1 MKLTITKKILGV
13 TLPFFLIFGVGI
25 LFLGI
30 TSIENQGKQG
40 LEIINSTMQN
50 DKKEK
55 LTDLVRNTFEIL
67 STQYQTAHDTT
78 KIAKTYESELQSV
91 VNLAFS
97 SIQAIY
103 DEAGQTEVWKKAQ
116 AMKIIKSMRYADDNY
131 LWINDMK
138 PTMVM
143 HPMKPAMDGTD
154 LATYKDPNGK
164 FLFNEFVKVCEK
176 DGQGFVDYMWPKPGK
191 DKPVPKLS
199 YVKLFKPWNWVIG
212 TGVYL
217 ETAEK
222 YFMDQAKQQIGN
234 LRFGPDGKDYFFIL
248 DTAGTMIMHP
258 IKPSMNGNDQTD
270 LRDPKGKAFIQEMVK
285 SVKENG
291 QGFVDYLWP
300 KPGENEPVGKLS
312 YVQLFKEWGWIV
324 GTGIYVDDIDKAMAK
339 QREGVTATLTQQ
351 KTLISSI
358 VAAMILVV
366 GGLLIFM
373 ATRIAKPIRATDAFF
388 QDISQGQGDLTA
400 RLNVNSNDEIGDMA
414 KSFNIFADKL
424 QGMVGYIAH
433 ESVEI
438 NSSAGSL
445 SQISTDLTAVAQ
457 DTLGKSNTA
466 AAAVEEM
473 SANMSLVAT
482 SIDEAAANVNAV
494 ASAIEEMTSTINEIA
509 ETSEKARAITDNAV
523 KQSSDASISVDA
535 LGTAARE
542 ITKVLE
548 TITEISKQV
557 NLLALN
563 ATIEAARAGDA
574 GKGFAVVANEIKDLA
589 NQTSHASDQIK
600 ERIDSIQSTT
610 KATVTVIENISRVV
624 AENSEIVNT
633 IATAVEEQ
641 SVTAKEISQNVSQ
654 ISTNIQEVNS
664 NIAESSQVS
673 NMIAREI
680 TEMNKSSSR
689 MNESARQVQKN
700 AGSLDFLAKA
710 LNKLV
715 SSYKFTK

>member
-13 TLPFFLIFGVGI
+13 TLPFFVVFGIGI
-25 LFLGI
+25 LFLTI

-40 LEIINSTMQN
+40 LELIHSTMQN
-50 DKKEK
+50 DKQEK

-78 KIAKTYESELQSV
+78 KIAKAYESELQSV

-103 DEAGQTEVWKKAQ
+103 DEAGQTDEWKKEQ
-116 AMKIIKSMRYADDNY
+116 ALKIIKSMRYAGDNY

-154 LATYKDPNGK
+154 LSTYKDPNGK
-164 FLFNEFVKVCEK
+164 LLFNEMVKACEK

-199 YVKLFKPWNWVIG
+199 YVRLFKPWNWVIG

-222 YFMDQAKQQIGN
+222 FFMDQAKQQIGN

-248 DTAGTMIMHP
+248 DTAGTMVMHP
-258 IKPSMNGNDQTD
+258 IKPSMNGTDQSD
-270 LRDPKGKAFIQEMVK
+270 FRDPKGKPLFQEMIKVA
-285 SVKENG
+285 KENG

-351 KTLISSI
+351 KRLITAI
-358 VAAMILVV
+358 VTAMILVV

-373 ATRIAKPIRATDAFF
+373 ATRIARPIRATDAFF
-388 QDISQGQGDLTA
+388 QDIAEGQGDLTA
-400 RLNVNSNDEIGDMA
+400 RLKVNSNDEIGDMA

-424 QGMVGYIAH
+424 QGMIGYIAE
-433 ESVEI
+433 ESVQI
-438 NSSAGSL
+438 NTSAGSL
-445 SQISTDLTAVAQ
+445 TKISGDLTTVAE

-473 SANMSLVAT
+473 SANMAVVAT
-482 SIDEAAANVNAV
+482 SMDDAAAGVNAV
-494 ASAIEEMTSTINEIA
+494 ASAIGEMTSTINEIA
-509 ETSEKARAITDNAV
+509 ETSEKARIITDNAV

-589 NQTSHASDQIK
+589 NQTAQASEQIK
-600 ERIDSIQSTT
+600 ERIYSIQSTT

-624 AENSEIVNT
+624 GENSEIVNT

-641 SVTAKEISQNVSQ
+641 SVTAKEISQNVAQ
-654 ISTNIQEVNS
+654 ISMSIQEVNN
-664 NIAESSQVS
+664 NIAENSQVS
-673 NMIAREI
+673 QMIAKEI
-680 TEMNKSSSR
+680 AEMNSSSST
-689 MNESARQVQKN
+689 MNESAQQVQEN
-700 AGSLDFLAKA
+700 AGSLDFLAKSLA
-710 LNKLV
+710 KLV
-715 SSYKFTK
+715 STYKYK